1 MLPPR
6 TPIQTSAA
14 LLRTTLGL
22 RSVLLGL
29 VASVLLPPPLLL
41 LPPRAARLLRLVLV
55 TLCPR
60 PRTRRLTL
68 APGARVR
75 PPPGRAGG
83 RVVTRY

>member
-1 MLPPR
+1 MLPPG
-6 TPIQTSAA
+6 TPVQTSAA
-14 LLRTTLGL
+14 LLRMTLGL

-29 VASVLLPPPLLL
+29 VSSVLLPPPLLL
-41 LPPRAARLLRLVLV
+41 PPRAARFLRLVLV